1 MSEHT
6 TSIQHIGKYKILG
19 QIGKGGMGV
28 VYQGLDPN
36 IQRTVAIKTISTQL
50 SCEDKDQEKWKSRFL
65 REARLAGN
73 LTHKN
78 IATIYDVGNDSGL
91 VYIAMEY
98 IDGRSLREVINDTG
112 QLAHERIYT
121 YMQQICDAM
130 SYAHQQGVI
139 HCDLKAENILIDK
152 FGNIAIVDFGTARR
166 FTPHNMTQIAALMA
180 TPSSSAPERING
192 EDLSPESDIFSIG
205 VIFYEMVTGH
215 KPFAG
220 DDISTVIKKVL
231 YDEPPRP
238 TSIDDSLPRE
248 IDSILDKA
256 LAKNPMDRY
265 HSCEELMGDIV
276 RNNIFSVPQNALG
289 TIVLDQRTVAMPYAA
304 KKNRLRKKVCLS
316 ISILFLLMIASFFC
330 YYFLKYVPQ
339 NRTHHQN
346 ISPNPMG
353 QNPRHVVVKSI
364 LDPTGPLNRHTG
376 ESQKVK
382 ALATLDDYLGMG
394 KQALQRHDNMSAIV
408 HLEKARDEDPKSCEA
423 HYLLGLAYQ
432 NHSLHNKSISEYNEA
447 IHLKEAYAPP
457 YRGLAEVYEARQEIQ
472 KAISYYEDYN
482 KLILSRK
489 QIDEITQKINALQAK
504 LLAKERSIQRAG
516 ALFRTGKEHY
526 TEKRY
531 EEAIRDLEH
540 CITVDPN
547 YQECQKVLEMAR
559 TQKEKKRQKDIEACY
574 AEGQEFL
581 KNKDYLQATYSFN
594 KVLKLSP
601 DHADAKRQLELAKE
615 SMKRRQE
622 LEKYYAQGL
631 QSIDSG
637 KYSQAVAFFEKVVC
651 LDREFRKAREYLETA
666 KQKEKTIAEYFSSG
680 VVSFKKAEYAQAI
693 FHFSNV
699 LKLNPDNSDA
709 KRYLEI
715 AQLKKMEEKLEEKKL
730 DILVNA
736 QGDAKLPEGW

>member
-1 MSEHT
+1 
-6 TSIQHIGKYKILG
+6 
-19 QIGKGGMGV
+19 MGV
-28 VYQGLDPN
+28 VYQGLDPH
-36 IQRTVAIKTISTQL
+36 IERTVAIKTISTQL
-50 SCEDKDQEKWKSRFL
+50 SCEDKDQEKWKTRFL

-98 IDGRSLREVINDTG
+98 IDGQSLREVINDTG
-112 QLAHERIYT
+112 KLSHDDIHT

-152 FGNIAIVDFGTARR
+152 SGNIAIVDFGTARR

-192 EDLSPESDIFSIG
+192 DDLSPESDVFSIG

-238 TSIDDSLPRE
+238 TSIDDSLSPE

-276 RNNIFSVPQNALG
+276 RNNVLSVPQSDVG
-289 TIVLDQRTVAMPYAA
+289 TIVLDQRTVAMPYVA
-304 KKNRLRKKVCLS
+304 KKNKLRKKVCLS
-316 ISILFLLMIASFFC
+316 ISILFLLMIVSSFC

-339 NRTHHQN
+339 NSTHRQN
-346 ISPNPMG
+346 ISANPMG
-353 QNPRHVVVKSI
+353 QNPKHLVLKSI
-364 LDPTGPLNRHTG
+364 LDPTGPLNKHTV
-376 ESQKVK
+376 ESQEVK
-382 ALATLDDYLGMG
+382 GLTTSDDSLGLG
-394 KQALQRHDNMSAIV
+394 KQALQRHDNMSAIAY
-408 HLEKARDEDPKSCEA
+408 LEKARDEDPKNCEA
-423 HYLLGLAYQ
+423 HYLLGLAYH
-432 NHSLHNKSISEYNEA
+432 NNSLHNKSISEYNKA
-447 IHLKEAYAPP
+447 IHLEEAYAPP
-457 YRGLAEVYEARQEIQ
+457 YRGLAEVYEARKEIQ
-472 KAISYYEDYN
+472 KAISYYEDYS
-482 KLILSRK
+482 KLLLSRK
-489 QIDEITQKINALQAK
+489 QIEEITQKINALQAQ
-504 LLAKERSIQRAG
+504 LLEKESRIQRAE
-516 ALFRTGKEHY
+516 ALFRAGKEHY

-531 EEAIRDLEH
+531 EEAIRELEH

-547 YQECQKVLEMAR
+547 HQECQKVLEMAR
-559 TQKEKKRQKDIEACY
+559 TQKEKRRQKDIEACY
-574 AEGQEFL
+574 AEGQGFL
-581 KNKDYLQATYSFN
+581 KNKDYLHATYSFN

-601 DHADAKRQLELAKE
+601 DHADAKRQLKLAKE

-622 LEKYYAQGL
+622 VEKYYAQGL

-637 KYSQAVAFFEKVVC
+637 KYSQAVALFEKVVC
-651 LDREFRKAREYLETA
+651 LDREFGKAWEYLETA
-666 KQKEKTIAEYFSSG
+666 KEKKKTIAEYFSSG
-680 VVSFKKAEYAQAI
+680 VASFKKGEYGQAML
-693 FHFSNV
+693 HFSNV
-699 LKLNPDNSDA
+699 LKLNPNNSDA

-730 DILVNA
+730 DIVVNA